1 MLVPIGKFHS
11 ELFYSHRKNN
21 NNNSSQMTSPT
32 KLIDAA
38 VKGATYAGKFSLKGN
53 VFECTKIKV

>member
-11 ELFYSHRKNN
+11 ELFYSQRNN
-21 NNNSSQMTSPT
+21 NKNTSWTTSPT
-32 KLIDAA
+32 KLIEAA
-38 VKGATYAGKFSLKGN
+38 VKDAIYAGKFSLKGK

>member
-1 MLVPIGKFHS
+1 MPIGKFHS
-11 ELFYSHRKNN
+11 ELFYSQRNN
-21 NNNSSQMTSPT
+21 NENTSWTTSPT
-32 KLIDAA
+32 KSIEAA

>member
-21 NNNSSQMTSPT
+21 NNSSRTTSPT
-32 KLIDAA
+32 KLIEAA
-38 VKGATYAGKFSLKGN
+38 VKGATYAGKFSLKGD